1 MSRKFKQVED
11 AVTSRVMPL
20 LDKKLYGWT
29 LTEQQCPFVD
39 GSKRPDMMMVR
50 NGRETIA
57 IEAKSYDNPDNGIKK
72 VRDEYLGKELNP
84 DYIGVSET
92 LEVAVVLRYPQEVIE
107 ASHLVKAIVHTEE
120 FEYCVITKSGEGD
133 FPASGF
139 VKGTLTDVATALS
152 IGASP
157 AKHIAEAA
165 DKMADGMEVAAKW
178 LHDAIADK
186 PAIGDKLNEILGENV
201 TTETCSKACL
211 IITDAFIFQ
220 NSIAGKRALIRAAR

>member
-1 MSRKFKQVED
+1 MSD
-11 AVTSRVMPL
+11 
-20 LDKKLYGWT
+20 
-29 LTEQQCPFVD
+29 
-39 GSKRPDMMMVR
+39 
-50 NGRETIA
+50 
-57 IEAKSYDNPDNGIKK
+57 
-72 VRDEYLGKELNP
+72 
-84 DYIGVSET
+84 T
-92 LEVAVVLRYPQEVIE
+92 LEVILVLRYPQEVIE
-107 ASHLVKAIVHTEE
+107 ATDVDNAIRHTDTL
-120 FEYCVITKSGEGD
+120 EYCIITNSGEGD

-165 DKMADGMEVAAKW
+165 DKMADGMEIAAKW
-178 LHDAIADK
+178 LNDAIADK

-220 NSIAGKRALIRAAR
+220 NSIAGKRALIRQQGKLKWVFPYQIRETDETLTHESADKEVLEKRRHQLPRPLKWRLLRQIRET